1 MLTKVIFV
9 FTGILSF
16 IYSLSLPCSSV
27 YKCQTC
33 TYLGGCFFNIQE
45 SKCKSKDEIPI
56 TNLSYVINIPY
67 DCPVSPSPK
76 FAYSDEF
83 ARNRAMLFSAASGS
97 HKTSIIQKCLNK
109 AEAVLDS
116 DFLVPCDI
124 TNATCYAYIAIVP
137 KEKAIALTFRGSKGQ
152 NQMDLEMLNF
162 IDHASRESKY
172 VEGKVLT
179 YFADAFEALWEN
191 GIEKRLRELRKIKPD
206 YELWVFGHSLG
217 ASLASVAAFAAV
229 KTEIFKFDK
238 VKSITLGQIRTGN
251 IEYAME
257 HDKYVPNSFRVVHAK
272 DAMVQIP
279 LKAALTTTDFYHHRF
294 EVI

>member
-1 MLTKVIFV
+1 M
-9 FTGILSF
+9 
-16 IYSLSLPCSSV
+16 
-27 YKCQTC
+27 
-33 TYLGGCFFNIQE
+33 
-45 SKCKSKDEIPI
+45 
-56 TNLSYVINIPY
+56 
-67 DCPVSPSPK
+67 
-76 FAYSDEF
+76 
-83 ARNRAMLFSAASGS
+83 
-97 HKTSIIQKCLNK
+97 IQKCLNK
-109 AEAVLDS
+109 AEAVFDS

-162 IDHASRESKY
+162 IDHASRKSKY
-172 VEGKVLT
+172 VDGRVLT

-191 GIEKRLRELRKIKPD
+191 GIEKRVRELRKIKPD

-229 KTEIFKFDK
+229 KTEIFKFDQ

-251 IEYAME
+251 IEYAMG

-294 EVI
+294 EVWYNNDMKVGDPYVINERGDDLSGANTINVTTISREDKSHLIYFNASFEDYLDKHC